1 MTNASISALEEYLGL
16 LLCYLLNVFH
26 QLVSLFNNGKAQNER
41 SKKIVFVKFIE
52 QGALVLH
59 RNTFLEAVK
68 QYGAD
73 NIFLCTFSSN
83 AQLVDILNVIPAEN
97 RIYID
102 ESSLSVFTVGFIRA
116 LSTIRKQNID
126 TAIDLEFFSRA
137 TAIFCYLTGARKRA
151 GYHRYMGLQ
160 NYRGDLFTH
169 KLSYSH
175 YVHVGDSSWCLLKSI
190 ELPSKDLPAL
200 DITLKENVTEICFSP
215 TADDLAKL
223 EMLLGG
229 NADSTTP
236 LVVINASLNDTLP
249 LRKWPEENY
258 KMFVQELNIRF
269 PETKFIFTGRPD
281 ERELTQRFIS
291 SLNLK
296 DSVNLCGKTEL
307 KDILTL
313 YSQAKLLLTSDSG
326 PGHFATLTPVHAIVL
341 FGPETPVLYAPLSK
355 RTHVMYEPPPCSP
368 CYNVY
373 NNRLSPCN
381 NNICMKRI
389 SVDQVM
395 KAAEEILTRKTV

>member
-26 QLVSLFNNGKAQNER
+26 KTVSLFSTGKAQNER

-59 RNTFLEAVK
+59 RNTFVEAVK
-68 QYGAD
+68 QYGAT

-83 AQLVDILNVIPAEN
+83 AQLVEVLNVIPANN

-102 ESSLSVFTVGFIRA
+102 EKSLWHFTIGFVRA
-116 LSTIRKQNID
+116 LLRIRKEKID

-151 GYHRYMGLQ
+151 GYHRYLGLQ

-175 YVHVGDSSWCLLKSI
+175 YVHVGDSSWCLLKCI
-190 ELPSKDLPAL
+190 ELPSKELPAL
-200 DITLKENVTEICFSP
+200 NITLKENITEICFTP

-223 EMLLGG
+223 EMLLGTKA
-229 NADSTTP
+229 NSTTP
-236 LVVINASLNDTLP
+236 LVVINPSLNDTLP

-258 KMFVQELNIRF
+258 KTFVQELSTRF
-269 PETKFIFTGRPD
+269 PETKFVFTGRPD
-281 ERELTQRFIS
+281 ERELTERFIA

-296 DSVNLCGKTEL
+296 DAINLCGKTEL

-313 YSQAKLLLTSDSG
+313 YSQSKLLLTSDSG

-355 RTHVMYEPPPCSP
+355 RTHIMYEPPPCSP

-373 NNRLSPCN
+373 NNRLSPCH
-381 NNICMKRI
+381 NNICMQRI
-389 SVDQVM
+389 SVHRVM
-395 KAAEEILTRKTV
+395 STAVEILTNNAG

>member
-26 QLVSLFNNGKAQNER
+26 KIASLFSTGKAQNER

-59 RNTFLEAVK
+59 RNTFIEAVK
-68 QYGAD
+68 QYGAT

-83 AQLVDILNVIPAEN
+83 AQLVEVLNAIPANN
-97 RIYID
+97 RIYVD
-102 ESSLSVFTVGFIRA
+102 EKSLWHFTIGFVRA
-116 LSTIRKQNID
+116 LLRIRKEKID

-151 GYHRYMGLQ
+151 GYHRYLGLQ

-175 YVHVGDSSWCLLKSI
+175 YVHVGDSSWCLLKCI

-200 DITLKENVTEICFSP
+200 NITLKENITEICFTP
-215 TADDLAKL
+215 TADDVAKL
-223 EMLLGG
+223 EMLLGTRA
-229 NADSTTP
+229 NSTTP
-236 LVVINASLNDTLP
+236 LVVINPSLNDTLP

-258 KMFVQELNIRF
+258 KTFVQELSTRF
-269 PETKFIFTGRPD
+269 PETKFVFTGRPD
-281 ERELTQRFIS
+281 ERELTGRFIA

-296 DSVNLCGKTEL
+296 DAINLCGKTEL

-313 YSQAKLLLTSDSG
+313 YSKSKLLLTSDSG

-395 KAAEEILTRKTV
+395 KAAEEILTSQTV